1 VDRIKLVV
9 LFGFLAMP
17 FAHAQVTVEISKIT
31 CQQYLAFSIA
41 DPRDINIWLSGYYHG
56 KRGSTAVEP
65 QLLKQDAEKLKAECL
80 RQDNSNLPVL
90 QVIEKAMAQGK

>member
-1 VDRIKLVV
+1 MNRIKLGFI
-9 LFGFLAMP
+9 FGFLGVP
-17 FAHAQVTVEISKIT
+17 LPHAQVTVEIGKIT

-56 KRGSTAVEP
+56 KRGGTALEP

-90 QVIEKAMAQGK
+90 QVIEKAMSQRK

>member
-1 VDRIKLVV
+1 MNRIKLGFI
-9 LFGFLAMP
+9 FGLLATP
-17 FAHAQVTVEISKIT
+17 FAHAQVTIEIGKIT

-65 QLLKQDAEKLKAECL
+65 QLLKQNAEKLKAECL

-90 QVIEKAMAQGK
+90 QVIEKAMAQ

>member
-1 VDRIKLVV
+1 
-9 LFGFLAMP
+9 MP
-17 FAHAQVTVEISKIT
+17 LAHAQVMVEIAKIT

-41 DPRDINIWLSGYYHG
+41 DPRDINIWLSGYFHG
-56 KRGSTAVEP
+56 KRGSTALEP

-90 QVIEKAMAQGK
+90 QVIEKAMARGK

>member
-1 VDRIKLVV
+1 MNRIKLGFI
-9 LFGFLAMP
+9 FGFLAMP
-17 FAHAQVTVEISKIT
+17 LAHAQVMVEIAKIT

-41 DPRDINIWLSGYYHG
+41 DPRDINIWLSGYFHG
-56 KRGSTAVEP
+56 KRGSTALEP

-90 QVIEKAMAQGK
+90 QVIEKAMARGK